1 MKLSKSTTI
10 LLNAVLILVIVFLL
24 KSITAVPK
32 NLYAQSNTK
41 YKIIY
46 YEDEIGLAA
55 MKEGTVSWEK
65 RHTRFEEPLNKLAE
79 EGWRFH
85 SDIKMSGY
93 TLLVFE
99 R

>member
-10 LLNAVLILVIVFLL
+10 LLNAVLMLLIVILL
-24 KSITAVPK
+24 KSLITIPK
-32 NLYAQSNTK
+32 DLYAQNNFK

-46 YEDEIGLAA
+46 YEDEISLTA
-55 MKEGTVSWEK
+55 MREGAVTWEERLTK
-65 RHTRFEEPLNKLAE
+65 FEAPINQLAE
-79 EGWRFH
+79 KGWRFH

>member
-1 MKLSKSTTI
+1 MKLGKPTTI
-10 LLNAVLILVIVFLL
+10 LLNALLILLIIILL
-24 KSITAVPK
+24 ESLIAVPK
-32 NLYAQSNTK
+32 DLYAQDNYK
-41 YKIIY
+41 YKVIY

-55 MKEGTVSWEK
+55 MKEGAVSWEE
-65 RHTRFEEPLNKLAE
+65 RHTRFEQPINKLAE

>member
-1 MKLSKSTTI
+1 MKFSKSTTI
-10 LLNAVLILVIVFLL
+10 LLNAVFILLIVILL
-24 KSITAVPK
+24 KSLITIPK
-32 NLYAQSNTK
+32 DLYAQGNYK
-41 YKIIY
+41 YKVIY

-65 RHTRFEEPLNKLAE
+65 RHTRFEAPINQLAE

>member
-1 MKLSKSTTI
+1 MKFDKSTKI
-10 LLNAVLILVIVFLL
+10 LIHLILVLLAVFLL
-24 KSITAVPK
+24 KSLIAVPK
-32 NLYAQSNTK
+32 NLYARNNYQ

-46 YEDEIGLAA
+46 YEDEVGLAA
-55 MKEGTVSWEK
+55 MKEGAVSWEK
-65 RHTRFEEPLNKLAE
+65 RNTRYEEPINKLAK

-85 SDIKMSGY
+85 SDIRMGNY

>member
-1 MKLSKSTTI
+1 MKLGKSTTI
-10 LLNAVLILVIVFLL
+10 LLNAVLILLVAILL
-24 KSITAVPK
+24 KSLITIPK
-32 NLYAQSNTK
+32 NLYAQSNIT

>member
-10 LLNAVLILVIVFLL
+10 LLNAVLFLLIVILL
-24 KSITAVPK
+24 KSLITIPK
-32 NLYAQSNTK
+32 DLYAQDSYK
-41 YKIIY
+41 YKVIY

-55 MKEGTVSWEK
+55 MKEGAVSWEE
-65 RHTRFEEPLNKLAE
+65 RHTRFEEPINKLAE
-79 EGWRFH
+79 QGWRFH